1 MKTTTTIVLSDSASL
16 TTREQFDLNLAQAR
30 AVPSETT
37 AIENALRVLKDAR
50 REETWQRT
58 RFVKFCDNTELPHHS
73 VVADWAKA
81 LAAVEAAEDDLAYIV
96 GQIHFWWGTSVAP
109 TA

>member
-1 MKTTTTIVLSDSASL
+1 MKTSNTIVLSDSGNL
-16 TTREQFDLNLAQAR
+16 TPCEKHDLALALAR

-37 AIENALRVLKDAR
+37 AIENAQRVLMVAR
-50 REETWQRT
+50 SEETWQRT

-73 VVADWAKA
+73 VVGDWAKA